1 MITVDQTLDS
11 LRTFGVT
18 CSRRAF
24 WKYHKHQLLPEGLK
38 LPGKGNRVYL
48 PDETIVRIWMIHF
61 LTEEL
66 DFKLSEL
73 SKYRWPDFEWQRLS
87 KLGVSREFVFETK
100 GKLAR
105 SRQADLDNVVQD
117 LMKHL
122 PQESAVS

>member
-1 MITVDQTLDS
+1 
-11 LRTFGVT
+11 
-18 CSRRAF
+18 
-24 WKYHKHQLLPEGLK
+24 LPEGLK